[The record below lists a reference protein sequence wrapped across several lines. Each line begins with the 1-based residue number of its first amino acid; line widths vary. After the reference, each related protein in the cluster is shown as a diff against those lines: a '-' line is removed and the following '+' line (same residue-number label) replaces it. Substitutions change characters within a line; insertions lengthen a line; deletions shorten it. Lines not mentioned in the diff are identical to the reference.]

1 MHDSYTDNNMIII
14 LIPNNAFLLAS
25 LVFLILKL
33 LQSPT

>member
-1 MHDSYTDNNMIII
+1 MRDSYTDNNMIII
-14 LIPNNAFLLAS
+14 LIHNNAFLLAS